1 MNRPQEIDILSRYS
15 GMCISEN
22 IPDLINTTEQLD
34 GWVEELLETD
44 DELLLDSIS
53 AANVLVIKAIK
64 LLKRA
69 VSILH
74 EE

>member
-1 MNRPQEIDILSRYS
+1 MNRPQEIDILSKYS
-15 GMCISEN
+15 GMCVAEN
-22 IPDLINTTEQLD
+22 ITDLTNVVEQLD
-34 GWVEELLETD
+34 GWTTELLETD
-44 DELLLDSIS
+44 DELLLDSVS

-74 EE
+74 ED